1 VQVIN
6 VEVLQYD
13 DAAKGEDAVRAADI
27 PPARP
32 ALDRRRERLLASALS
47 APEGTPKRLLLPPR
61 ATDDSSRHRIPRWF
75 AEASD
80 NNRLI
85 KEGRQVEISTPRVRL
100 KTPWSKPREGQPDRT
115 CHAWTDGSYR
125 EAAGLGWVMTR
136 DSKGEGPNISQGA
149 RNLGGQQTV
158 FDAEVTAIEQ
168 AVKWFLSQG
177 RDLDCYHMTVHSD
190 STSAIA
196 RASHTGA
203 GPGQTT
209 ARNIKNMVC
218 ELRGQGKTVDLVWV
232 KGHQGTPGNEKA
244 DVLAG
249 QAAGKTGYSKT
260 MTIAHLKLRISEKF
274 RAKKEEWHKSPGHH
288 GTEEIP
294 PPPPKKSCLGGMRNA
309 LACTVAQIRTGH
321 WRSAV
326 YLKRIRKM
334 AEDNCWFCQSSARMT
349 RSHVLCIP
357 PYSHRQKSPTSSLA
371 PIKMRKINKFYQI
384 TGQV

>member
-100 KTPWSKPREGQPDRT
+100 KTPWSKPRAQRRTARPHLPRLDGWILPRGSRTWLGNHEG
-115 CHAWTDGSYR
+115 H
-125 EAAGLGWVMTR
+125 
-136 DSKGEGPNISQGA
+136 KGEGPNISQGA
-149 RNLGGQQTV
+149 RNLGGQQTA

-177 RDLDCYHMTVHSD
+177 RDSDCYHMTVHSD

-203 GPGQTT
+203 GPGQTI
-209 ARNIKNMVC
+209 ARNIRNMVC

-260 MTIAHLKLRISEKF
+260 MTIAHLKLGSQRSSGPRKRNGTSL
-274 RAKKEEWHKSPGHH
+274 RATMERKKYRLLRRRS
-288 GTEEIP
+288 
-294 PPPPKKSCLGGMRNA
+294 LVGGIAPWNA
-309 LACTVAQIRTGH
+309 GH
-321 WRSAV
+321 WNPPFTLA
-326 YLKRIRKM
+326 
-334 AEDNCWFCQSSARMT
+334 CWFCQSSARMT